1 VYRTSEGERILLGAE
16 RRLFEE
22 SLAMMVDLLA
32 TGDCE
37 FGVQVVD
44 ELQRGQ
50 KLFALY
56 RAARGL
62 LQPDEPPPELTAFL
76 EGAVASVYRWALA
89 MAIQEIEHPEFATAD
104 PSWRKQILDAAR
116 ECEDIDELP
125 DEKSRDRGEWEL
137 LIECLEGAVLWDTDF
152 EAQDRLDAD
161 PDASRALDQFMG
173 ISDNYYTEV
182 AHDPPDDQVNLY
194 IDALMGLTPRGRG
207 ESRRQDE
214 DAESSDDGPF

>member
-1 VYRTSEGERILLGAE
+1 
-16 RRLFEE
+16 
-22 SLAMMVDLLA
+22 MMVDLLA

-37 FGVQVVD
+37 FGVQVFD

-76 EGAVASVYRWALA
+76 EGAVATVYRYALD
-89 MAIQEIEHPEFATAD
+89 MATQEIEHPEFATAD

-116 ECEDIDELP
+116 ECDEIDELP
-125 DEKSRDRGEWEL
+125 DEKSRDREEWEL

-152 EAQDRLDAD
+152 EAQDRLDAA

-173 ISDNYYTEV
+173 ISDNYYTQV
-182 AHDPPDDQVNLY
+182 AYDPPDDQINLF

-207 ESRRQDE
+207 ESYGTDE
-214 DAESSDDGPF
+214 APGPLSDGPF

>member
-1 VYRTSEGERILLGAE
+1 VYHTSAGERILLGAE
-16 RRLFEE
+16 RRLFEQ

-37 FGVQVVD
+37 FGVQVFD

-62 LQPDEPPPELTAFL
+62 LRPDEPPPELTAFL

-89 MAIQEIEHPEFATAD
+89 MAIQEIEHPEFATAN
-104 PSWRKQILDAAR
+104 PSWRTLIIDAAR
-116 ECEDIDELP
+116 ECDDIDELP
-125 DEKSRDRGEWEL
+125 DAECRDREEWEL

-161 PDASRALDQFMG
+161 PDTSRELDQFMG
-173 ISDNYYTEV
+173 ISANYYTAV
-182 AHDPPDDQVNLY
+182 AHDPPDDQINLY

-207 ESRRQDE
+207 EFNTTDE
-214 DAESSDDGPF
+214 DAESSNDAPF

>member
-1 VYRTSEGERILLGAE
+1 
-16 RRLFEE
+16 
-22 SLAMMVDLLA
+22 MMVDLLA
-32 TGDCE
+32 TDDCD
-37 FGVQVVD
+37 FGVQVFD

-62 LQPDEPPPELTAFL
+62 LRPNEPPPELTSFL
-76 EGAVASVYRWALA
+76 EGAVATVYRWALA
-89 MAIQEIEHPEFATAD
+89 MAIQEIENPEFATAD

-125 DEKSRDRGEWEL
+125 EEDGRDGEEWEF

-161 PDASRALDQFMG
+161 PDTSRALDQFMG
-173 ISDNYYTEV
+173 ISEDYYTAV
-182 AHDPPDDQVNLY
+182 ADDPPDDQINLY
-194 IDALMGLTPRGRG
+194 IDALMGLTPRRRG
-207 ESRRQDE
+207 ESDGDDDHLE
-214 DAESSDDGPF
+214 ASDDGDGLF